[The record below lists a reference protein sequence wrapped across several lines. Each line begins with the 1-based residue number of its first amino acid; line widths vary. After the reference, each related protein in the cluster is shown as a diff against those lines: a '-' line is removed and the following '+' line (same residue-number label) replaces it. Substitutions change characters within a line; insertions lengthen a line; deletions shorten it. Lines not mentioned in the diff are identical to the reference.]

1 MIMEVVKQI
10 VPLHHAHICHMAHV
24 SYEITD
30 IINRLMPVVTSGAG
44 ATSIDAGHS
53 HLNRRDA
60 RAPCAH
66 AVPAHAGS
74 TRQLG
79 GLRGGAS

>member
-1 MIMEVVKQI
+1 MIMVVVKQI
-10 VPLHHAHICHMAHV
+10 VPLHHSHICHMAHV

-30 IINRLMPVVTSGAG
+30 IINRLMPVVISGTE
-44 ATSIDAGHS
+44 ATSSDAGHS
-53 HLNRRDA
+53 NLNRRDA

-74 TRQLG
+74 MRQLD
-79 GLRGGAS
+79 GLRGDAS

>member
-1 MIMEVVKQI
+1 MIMVVVKQI
-10 VPLHHAHICHMAHV
+10 VPLHRAHICHMAHV

-30 IINRLMPVVTSGAG
+30 IINRLPMTVTSGAG
-44 ATSIDAGHS
+44 ATSCDAS
-53 HLNRRDA
+53 RPQLNRRDV

-74 TRQLG
+74 MRRLD
-79 GLRGGAS
+79 GLRGDAS

>member
-10 VPLHHAHICHMAHV
+10 VPLHRAHICHMAHV

-30 IINRLMPVVTSGAG
+30 IINRLPITVASGAG
-44 ATSIDAGHS
+44 ATSSDAGHS

-74 TRQLG
+74 MRQLD
-79 GLRGGAS
+79 GLRGDAS